1 MLQGYQHIVYRK
13 FNYLPHIGDC
23 AGELGT
29 AIFGCVLVT
38 IYLGLFVNF
47 YFQTYQ
53 ESTSKIAKSSVKGD
67 PNRHLNGKGM

>member
-1 MLQGYQHIVYRK
+1 MLQGYQHIVYRQ
-13 FNYLPHIGDC
+13 FSHLPHIGDC

-47 YFQTYQ
+47 YVQTYKG
-53 ESTSKIAKSSVKGD
+53 STSKLPKSSEKGL
-67 PNRHLNGKGM
+67 PNGLPNGKDV